1 MLAVLAFWGG
11 AGAEGVAAAALLAAG
26 AVGVDAGR
34 VEVPLAGTAGFFAGD
49 LSFGGVGAGIESFPL
64 FAFLGFS
71 QEGWRLLIRLIWE
84 FLPDSELHVIIL
96 CYLPFHNRI

>member
-1 MLAVLAFWGG
+1 MPAFWD
-11 AGAEGVAAAALLAAG
+11 AAEAEGVAAAALLAAE
-26 AVGVDAGR
+26 AVEADAGR
-34 VEVPLAGTAGFFAGD
+34 VGVPLVGPVGFFAGD
-49 LSFGGVGAGIESFPL
+49 LSLGGVGAGIESFPL
-64 FAFLGFS
+64 FGFLGFS